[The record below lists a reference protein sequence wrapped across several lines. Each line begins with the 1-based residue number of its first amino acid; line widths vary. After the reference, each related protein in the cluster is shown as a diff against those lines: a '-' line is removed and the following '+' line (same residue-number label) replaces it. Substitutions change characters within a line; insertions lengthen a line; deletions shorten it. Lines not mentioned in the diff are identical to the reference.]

1 MDRSS
6 SLPLHRRFT
15 PKVNLLLAILC
26 SVALFTPSSHAAA
39 ISGTLVVAGVGPV
52 QLSSGVI
59 DFTPA
64 IDPAGNGTGLFDIVG
79 GSTGSFLPLVGSTAS
94 IRDLNS
100 GTVPVGAA
108 VSYANFVTFG
118 AQPNWSITL
127 TSASMS
133 ITNIGTGQVPE
144 PGTLGTALVASL
156 LITCSVAHRKFRS

>member
-6 SLPLHRRFT
+6 SLPLHRRFA

-100 GTVPVGAA
+100 GT
-108 VSYANFVTFG
+108 
-118 AQPNWSITL
+118 
-127 TSASMS
+127 
-133 ITNIGTGQVPE
+133 GQVPE

>member
-6 SLPLHRRFT
+6 SLALHRRFT

-100 GTVPVGAA
+100 GT
-108 VSYANFVTFG
+108 
-118 AQPNWSITL
+118 
-127 TSASMS
+127 
-133 ITNIGTGQVPE
+133 GQVPE